1 MGVIVPAGSAARS
14 SVEGYDA
21 KKHDAFFDG
30 VLVNSPEPAER
41 HNRLRLLR
49 GVCSLMEQ
57 LADFSLIVG

>member
-30 VLVNSPEPAER
+30 VSN
-41 HNRLRLLR
+41 
-49 GVCSLMEQ
+49 Q
-57 LADFSLIVG
+57 LADKGLISAAADDLIT